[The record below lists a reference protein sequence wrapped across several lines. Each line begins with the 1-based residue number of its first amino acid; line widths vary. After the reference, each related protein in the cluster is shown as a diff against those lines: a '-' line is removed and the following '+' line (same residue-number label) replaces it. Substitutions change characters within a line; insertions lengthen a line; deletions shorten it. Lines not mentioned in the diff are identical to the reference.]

1 MEDKI
6 EPYNKIKHEG
16 VYLYGGYNQ
25 EGVVGGLYILKTDQ
39 KPMSMIKPDT
49 RGVPPEPRYSTSL
62 SYCSKYEI
70 LFIYGGRNDGIEGG
84 YLSDIHAF
92 HLENLNW

>member
-1 MEDKI
+1 
-6 EPYNKIKHEG
+6 
-16 VYLYGGYNQ
+16 
-25 EGVVGGLYILKTDQ
+25 
-39 KPMSMIKPDT
+39 MIKPDT